1 MKDSHERSLAPFDD
15 LYNLSFPAPTAVPA
29 LRPTFTP
36 GRYNRLFLF
45 GDNTSDDVAIKGSTG
60 LGRPD
65 EHVIVF
71 FTAFRDDEN
80 KTVPTHLDLTGHFLK
95 FPLSALT

>member
-1 MKDSHERSLAPFDD
+1 MKDSHKRGLAPFDD
-15 LYNLSFPAPTAVPA
+15 LDDLSFPAASAIPA

-45 GDNTSDDVAIKGSTG
+45 RDNTSDDVAIKGSAG

-65 EHVIVF
+65 EHVIIF
-71 FTAFRDDEN
+71 FTSFRDDEN
-80 KTVPTHLDLTGHFLK
+80 KTVPAHLNLTGHFLK